1 MIRVEF
7 LGPIQKDAMEL
18 EITNLTQLAAILQAD
33 EELQEWLTNSA
44 VAVNDTLVSS
54 LEGELQDGDKVSLLP
69 PVCGGWVMLSLHDNA
84 LDVPTI
90 LADWY
95 KEEATSNYGA
105 YIPFVGTVRSEDSI
119 DGLSFD
125 IYEPILESWF
135 ASWQKKAQ
143 LKGAI
148 IKMAHSRGDVLLHES
163 SYIAAVF
170 SPKRRVA
177 LEFIDEFV
185 EDFKASA
192 PIWKYDLKEGKR
204 VYALDRST
212 AIKGSGLLA

>member
-1 MIRVEF
+1 
-7 LGPIQKDAMEL
+7 
-18 EITNLTQLAAILQAD
+18 
-33 EELQEWLTNSA
+33 
-44 VAVNDTLVSS
+44 
-54 LEGELQDGDKVSLLP
+54 
-69 PVCGGWVMLSLHDNA
+69 MLSLYDGA
-84 LDVPTI
+84 LNVPK
-90 LADWY
+90 LLKEWY
-95 KEEATSNYGA
+95 EEESQSNYGA
-105 YIPFVGTVRSEDSI
+105 YIPFVGTVRSEDGI

-135 ASWQKKAQ
+135 LSWQEKA
-143 LKGAI
+143 KERGAL

-192 PIWKYDLKEGKR
+192 PIWKYDLRKGQR
-204 VYALDRST
+204 VYAKDRST
-212 AIKGSGLLA
+212 AIKGSGILGAKQ